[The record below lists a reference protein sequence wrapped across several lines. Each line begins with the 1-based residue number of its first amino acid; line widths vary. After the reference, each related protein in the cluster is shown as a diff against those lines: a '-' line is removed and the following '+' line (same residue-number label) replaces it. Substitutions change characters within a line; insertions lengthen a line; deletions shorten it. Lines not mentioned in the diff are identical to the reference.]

1 MRHGG
6 GAQGMEARSRNAQ
19 VPDVLVQRNRR
30 GLSVPCSVS
39 VGGCLSGLGGH
50 HRALSAEL
58 EQCDRATES
67 TNLQPGPSAPLPWF
81 PEPGTHEHATL
92 LLTRTRSR
100 GQFLFLFLF
109 LALREMK
116 HK

>member
-1 MRHGG
+1 
-6 GAQGMEARSRNAQ
+6 MEARSRNAQ

-81 PEPGTHEHATL
+81 PEPGTHEHPTL